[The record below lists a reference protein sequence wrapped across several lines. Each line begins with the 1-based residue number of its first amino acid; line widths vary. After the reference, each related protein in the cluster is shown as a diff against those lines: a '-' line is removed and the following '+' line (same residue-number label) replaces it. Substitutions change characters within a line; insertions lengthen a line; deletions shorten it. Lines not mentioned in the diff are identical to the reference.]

1 MKNEL
6 SSLVMSLV
14 AVTIFLAVVLLVG
27 ACQDDHEHNIFI
39 PPDTL
44 PTMVVC
50 DTTPTCKPAPPDTV
64 WCYREKQNGN
74 YVFTCEAEKRD
85 D

>member
-6 SSLVMSLV
+6 NSLVMSLV
-14 AVTIFLAVVLLVG
+14 AVVIFLAVVLMVS
-27 ACQDDHEHNIFI
+27 ACADDHEHNIFI

-44 PTMVVC
+44 PTMLVC
-50 DTTPTCKPAPPDTV
+50 DTACFAETDTV

-74 YVFTCEAEKRD
+74 YVFTCEAEKRED
-85 D
+85 